1 MLMALQTVPETA
13 QAYSTEQRS
22 EIQAALAAVGRLWRR
37 VGGDFDAS
45 YARVEPSILRVLF
58 SAQEAVA
65 DGALA
70 YVPDVLAEVGGDV
83 GAPLY
88 ESAASRFVGVAG
100 DGLPVASMAYGAVIQ
115 AKRAVAAGLSPG
127 VALARGGN
135 FLTLASGTMLSDTGR
150 AAEKVAGGALGV
162 RTWTRMLNPPSCGR
176 CVILAGKTSR
186 QSEAFNRHPGC
197 DCRNVPSTED
207 TGDDATTDP
216 KAYLDSLSEAEQ
228 DRVLGSKANGQAF
241 RDGADMNQLINAYRK
256 AGAVRPG
263 QIHGQAIKYTRE
275 GTTRRGHAYWQ
286 MSQAQYI
293 KDQSVFKDGSKYYRL
308 KSPRL
313 MPETIYQIA
322 KDQADAKR
330 LLKLYGWVV

>member
-1 MLMALQTVPETA
+1 MALQTVPREA
-13 QAYSTEQRS
+13 LAYSSEQRA
-22 EIQAALAAVGRLWRR
+22 EIGAALASVSRLWRR
-37 VGGDFDAS
+37 MGPDFDRS
-45 YARVEPSILRVLF
+45 YARVEPDLLRVLF
-58 SAQEAVA
+58 TAQERVA

-70 YVPDVLAEVGGDV
+70 YVPAVLGDA
-83 GAPLY
+83 APEPVY
-88 ESAASRFVGVAG
+88 ASAGSRFVGVAG

-115 AKRAVAAGLSPG
+115 AKQAVAVGAS
-127 VALARGGN
+127 VAEALAQGGRH
-135 FLTLASGTMLSDTGR
+135 LTLSSGTLLSDTGR
-150 AAEKVAGGALGV
+150 SAEKVSGGAHRV
-162 RTWTRMLNPPSCGR
+162 TTWTRMLTPPSCGR
-176 CVILAGKTSR
+176 CVILAGRVTR
-186 QSEAFNRHPGC
+186 QREAFDRHPGC

-207 TGDDATTDP
+207 TGADARTDP
-216 KAYLDSLSEAEQ
+216 RAYLEELSADEQ

-263 QIHGQAIKYTRE
+263 QINGVGIKYTRE

-286 MSQAQYI
+286 MSQAGYI
-293 KDQSVFKDGSKYYRL
+293 KEQGVFRNGSKYYRL

-313 MPETIYQIA
+313 MPETIYSIA

>member
-1 MLMALQTVPETA
+1 MLQQLPEAASSYAALQRA
-13 QAYSTEQRS
+13 
-22 EIQAALAAVGRLWRR
+22 EIGAAVAAASRLWRR
-37 VGGDFDAS
+37 MGPDFDGS
-45 YARVEPSILRVLF
+45 YARFEPALLAVLF
-58 SAQEAVA
+58 SAQERVA

-70 YVPDVLAEVGGDV
+70 YVPEVLGGPV
-83 GAPLY
+83 VEPLY
-88 ESAASRFVGVAG
+88 ESAGSRFVGVSG

-115 AKRAVAAGLSPG
+115 AKQAVAQGMDVAD
-127 VALARGGN
+127 ALARGGRH
-135 FLTLASGTMLSDTGR
+135 LSLSAGTMLSDTGR
-150 AAEKVAGGALGV
+150 AAERVAGGANRVLL
-162 RTWTRMLNPPSCGR
+162 WTRMLNPPSCGR

-207 TGDDATTDP
+207 TGEDARTDP
-216 KAYLDSLSEAEQ
+216 SAYLNELSAAEQ

-256 AGAVRPG
+256 SGAVRPAQVNG
-263 QIHGQAIKYTRE
+263 VNVKYTRE

-286 MSQAQYI
+286 MQQAQYV
-293 KDQSVFKDGSKYYRL
+293 KEQGMFSGGSKTRPKL

-313 MPETIYQIA
+313 MPESIYQIA
-322 KDQADAKR
+322 KDQDDAKR